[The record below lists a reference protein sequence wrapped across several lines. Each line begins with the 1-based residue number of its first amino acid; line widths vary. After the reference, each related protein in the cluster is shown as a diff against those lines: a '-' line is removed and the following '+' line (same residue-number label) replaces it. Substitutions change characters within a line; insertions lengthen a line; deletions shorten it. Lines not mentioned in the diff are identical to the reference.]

1 MFQAAKDNKKV
12 AKYEAEKETIETQ
25 RAQKRQS
32 MVDKL
37 MPQYNSQLQ
46 KVKDA
51 YKNNDSDKADQ
62 KQKLVDIMNE
72 IRSYGG
78 NVPDVKISTNGNSD
92 ANSNSTGT
100 SSSSSSSSSSGST
113 VSDSTNDDSTE

>member
-1 MFQAAKDNKKV
+1 
-12 AKYEAEKETIETQ
+12 
-25 RAQKRQS
+25 

-51 YKNNDSDKADQ
+51 YKNNDSDKEDQ
-62 KQKLVDIMNE
+62 KQKLIDIMNE

-78 NVPDVKISTNGNSD
+78 NVPDLKIDSNGNSSS
-92 ANSNSTGT
+92 ASNT
-100 SSSSSSSSSSGST
+100 
-113 VSDSTNDDSTE
+113 D